1 MKGEDNIGVPLELYQ
16 INLLLRWMKNCEQ
29 GMEIY
34 RHISNRVEEDCK
46 NPVIETIGYELI

>member
-34 RHISNRVEEDCK
+34 RRISKPWGRRLQESSDRDYRV
-46 NPVIETIGYELI
+46 